1 MDRGSK
7 VKINLAAA
15 ADAESFGA
23 LAIGRSHA
31 GAKTDLATS
40 VAALRSLL
48 KVLKKAGAATHTIK
62 VGKSSLR
69 LRVTN
74 KQQTLVLQD

>member
-1 MDRGSK
+1 MGQHRKPAID
-7 VKINLAAA
+7 LAAA

-23 LAIGRSHA
+23 LAVGRTHPLR
-31 GAKTDLATS
+31 GADLATS
-40 VAALRSLL
+40 VAALRALIS
-48 KVLKKAGAATHTIK
+48 VLKKAGAVSHTIQ

-69 LRVTN
+69 LSVKG